1 MVDRRAVSDT
11 LGFIF
16 VFALVLTTVGVVS
29 AVGMQGLQDTRDV
42 ERLNN
47 AERAFDILDDN
58 MEDIAVRGAPSR
70 ATEIKLAD
78 SAVSFGEPVRMEVE
92 WTRGGVTDNATV
104 TTHPLVYTSG
114 ASNERL
120 VYAFGTIFRGTDDA
134 MTIVQRPEFVLS
146 NDAVVVS
153 TISARRSAASSN
165 SVGGSGTYLIRGEIS
180 DSGPKYRG
188 IATAD
193 GTYSVTVNVTSPRAA
208 LWETEL
214 ESYDG
219 VDSCTL
225 DGTGTMVSCT
235 LTGVDSVHVVE
246 KQVDV
251 SLVD

>member
-16 VFALVLTTVGVVS
+16 VFALVLSTVGVVT
-29 AVGMQGLQDTRDV
+29 AVGMGGLQDTRDV

-78 SAVSFGEPVRMEVE
+78 SALSFGTPVSMTVE
-92 WTRGGVTDNATV
+92 WEQSGVVDNATV
-104 TTHPLVYTSG
+104 TTRPLVYTSEL
-114 ASNERL
+114 SDERL
-120 VYAFGTIFRGTDDA
+120 VYAFGAVFRGTDDA
-134 MTIVQRPEFVLS
+134 MTIVRHPAFVLT
-146 NDAVVVS
+146 NDSVVVS
-153 TISARRSAASSN
+153 AVSTRRSSSSAN
-165 SVGGSGTYLIRGEIS
+165 AVGGSGTYLVRAEMT

-188 IATAD
+188 IASDT
-193 GTYSVTVNVTSPRAA
+193 GTYDVTVNVTSTESRTE
-208 LWETEL
+208 LWKSEL

-219 VDSCTL
+219 VSCSMVNT
-225 DGTGTMVSCT
+225 TVVSCDIT
-235 LTGVDSVHVVE
+235 DVDSVRVVE